1 MKMAKVLQFVN
12 NELELQL
19 REFAT
24 EARND
29 RIDYCLIITQ
39 KEVDGYLE
47 WCIDELGEKSTDQDH
62 IRNLLGHLF
71 SYSQQVFVEMIN
83 SSEEEEEDA

>member
-1 MKMAKVLQFVN
+1 MAELVQFIN

-19 REFAT
+19 REIAI

-29 RIDYCLIITQ
+29 RIDYCLVISQ

-47 WCIDELGEKSTDQDH
+47 WCIDELGEKHTDQDH

-71 SYSQQVFVEMIN
+71 SYSQQVFVEMITDY
-83 SSEEEEEDA
+83 EEEEGDA

>member
-1 MKMAKVLQFVN
+1 MADVVQFLN
-12 NELELQL
+12 NDLELQL
-19 REFAT
+19 RELAI

-29 RIDYCLIITQ
+29 RIDYCLVISQ

-71 SYSQQVFVEMIN
+71 SYSQQVFVEMLAN
-83 SSEEEEEDA
+83 SDQEEEDA

>member
-1 MKMAKVLQFVN
+1 MAELVQFIN

-19 REFAT
+19 REIAI

-29 RIDYCLIITQ
+29 RIDYCLVISQ

-47 WCIDELGEKSTDQDH
+47 WCIDELGEKNTDQDH

-71 SYSQQVFVEMIN
+71 SYSQQVFVEMITDY
-83 SSEEEEEDA
+83 EEEEGDA

>member
-1 MKMAKVLQFVN
+1 MADVVQFLN
-12 NELELQL
+12 NDLELQL
-19 REFAT
+19 REIAI

-29 RIDYCLIITQ
+29 RIDYCLVISQ

-47 WCIDELGEKSTDQDH
+47 WCIDEMGEKSTDQDH

-71 SYSQQVFVEMIN
+71 SYSQQVFLEMIT
-83 SSEEEEEDA
+83 SGDQEEEDA

>member
-1 MKMAKVLQFVN
+1 MADVIQFLN
-12 NELELQL
+12 NDLELQL
-19 REFAT
+19 REIAI

-29 RIDYCLIITQ
+29 RIDYCLVISQ

-47 WCIDELGEKSTDQDH
+47 WCIDELGEKSMDQDH

-71 SYSQQVFVEMIN
+71 SYSQQVFVEMLASN
-83 SSEEEEEDA
+83 GQEEEDA

>member
-1 MKMAKVLQFVN
+1 MADVVQFLN
-12 NELELQL
+12 NDLELQL
-19 REFAT
+19 REIAI

-29 RIDYCLIITQ
+29 RIDYCLVISQ

-47 WCIDELGEKSTDQDH
+47 WCIDEMGEKSTDQDH

-71 SYSQQVFVEMIN
+71 SYSQQVFVEMIAN
-83 SSEEEEEDA
+83 SDQEEEDA